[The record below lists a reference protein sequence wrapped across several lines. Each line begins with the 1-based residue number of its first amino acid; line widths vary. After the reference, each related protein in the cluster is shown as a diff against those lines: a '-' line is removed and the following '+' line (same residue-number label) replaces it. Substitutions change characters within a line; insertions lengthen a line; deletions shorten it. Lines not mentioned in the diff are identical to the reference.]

1 LSSNGNL
8 YFLESNFNSGHSIK
22 RHYAY
27 DDGDTVCH
35 HFCAYAKSI
44 DLKKIAFYP
53 YSFFSFPINL
63 EKEWKNIAKYY
74 NVEIEII
81 DVPSIGSPAK
91 RKSDF
96 IITCKSNNTL
106 YINGRW
112 IDCPLGR
119 LIYIKGLLDKEIEN
133 YNREAKNHTKIN
145 IPKRIYFDNELSRI
159 EKSNGLPNI
168 ILKNIYIDQ
177 KKGIRLFK
185 TDKLPKFNKYQNIA
199 YEFLK
204 LDLINRNIDGVER
217 KFAYKYRTYLLLTPF
232 GPYYAGTKK
241 VVNTI
246 PVPSLV
252 NNGHI
257 KDISPFVY
265 DTHGTAKTE
274 QPSRQEDIKCEQ
286 VTLNVGNV
294 IYDFLRKKHIL

>member
-1 LSSNGNL
+1 MMGV
-8 YFLESNFNSGHSIK
+8 GK
-22 RHYAY
+22 
-27 DDGDTVCH
+27 V
-35 HFCAYAKSI
+35 K
-44 DLKKIAFYP
+44 
-53 YSFFSFPINL
+53 
-63 EKEWKNIAKYY
+63 
-74 NVEIEII
+74 IEII

-177 KKGIRLFK
+177 KKGIRLLFR
-185 TDKLPKFNKYQNIA
+185 FF
-199 YEFLK
+199 FLSF
-204 LDLINRNIDGVER
+204 L
-217 KFAYKYRTYLLLTPF
+217 
-232 GPYYAGTKK
+232 
-241 VVNTI
+241 
-246 PVPSLV
+246 
-252 NNGHI
+252 
-257 KDISPFVY
+257 
-265 DTHGTAKTE
+265 E
-274 QPSRQEDIKCEQ
+274 QI
-286 VTLNVGNV
+286 LNS
-294 IYDFLRKKHIL
+294 